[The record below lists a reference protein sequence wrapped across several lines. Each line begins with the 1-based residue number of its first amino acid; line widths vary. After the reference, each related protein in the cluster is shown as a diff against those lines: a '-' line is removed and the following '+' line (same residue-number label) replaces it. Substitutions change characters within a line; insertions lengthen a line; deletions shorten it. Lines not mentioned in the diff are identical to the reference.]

1 MKYTIVV
8 IYALDFYSAH
18 KKRSRGNQL
27 IHRCLTRSPEQR
39 WEQVGRDGALVKS
52 QPEGRGF
59 DSRSSR
65 QVGTSGKSFTDS
77 CLPMRFGVK
86 LRYCIRAVV
95 GSASE

>member
-1 MKYTIVV
+1 MKNTIVIV
-8 IYALDFYSAH
+8 SPRFLQRPQKAKSREPAYSQVLNQ
-18 KKRSRGNQL
+18 KSRTTVG
-27 IHRCLTRSPEQR
+27 T
-39 WEQVGRDGALVKS
+39 VGRDGALVKS

-65 QVGTSGKSFTDS
+65 HVGTSGKSFTDS
-77 CLPMRFGVK
+77 CLPMRLGVK